1 MRWGSCSKPRRRVF
15 LAKQG
20 QNLPPG
26 EPDPSGHLGS
36 PESDRPRDAADEQP
50 SNGPAAA
57 EVEADD
63 ERDPLLHQA
72 ELIIS
77 NVLRGGVVLSAATI
91 VIGVLIF
98 YARYFAAGEH
108 GINVSTFP
116 HTLGDVAQGL
126 THGDPL
132 AIIVFG
138 LLLLLATPV
147 VRVAVSIVAFALER
161 DWRFVAITALVFFI
175 LIVSFL
181 LGRGGA

>member
-1 MRWGSCSKPRRRVF
+1 M
-15 LAKQG
+15 
-20 QNLPPG
+20 PPG
-26 EPDPSGHLGS
+26 EPDPLWQAGS
-36 PESDRPRDAADEQP
+36 PESDWPSDAAGERP
-50 SNGPAAA
+50 SSRPAAE
-57 EVEADD
+57 EVGADD
-63 ERDPLLHQA
+63 ERDPLLRQA

-108 GINVSTFP
+108 GINVSNFP
-116 HTLGDVAQGL
+116 HTLADVAHGL